1 MDLAYN
7 IRFLRKKRE
16 WSQDELA
23 KISGVGKSTIQL
35 YESEKTSK
43 NPTRENLQK
52 LANAFNIDISELT
65 NENLS
70 ISKSISQEGDV
81 SINHRNLSIGPSN
94 LKNKNAD
101 EEYVENETIA
111 IPYFE
116 DTYASAGEGA
126 VNYDEAPTTMEFAEN
141 FLRNFLGIS
150 GNLSNVHIINA
161 RGDSMEPKIA
171 DGELLFVRTIKNE
184 SEVVSGYIYAVKY
197 DGDTFV
203 KRLEKN
209 PVTKAI
215 TLISDNEKYE
225 PIAIKGQ
232 KLKNCTVVGRVV
244 AHIRKSTI

>member
-1 MDLAYN
+1 MGLAYN

-52 LANAFNIDISELT
+52 LANAFDVDISGLT

-70 ISKSISQEGDV
+70 ISKSISQEGNV
-81 SINHRNLSIGPSN
+81 SINHKNPSISPSN
-94 LKNKNAD
+94 LKNAN
-101 EEYVENETIA
+101 EEDAEKIMA

-126 VNYDEAPTTMEFAEN
+126 VNYDEAPTTIEFSES

-161 RGDSMEPKIA
+161 RGDSMEPTLT
-171 DGELLFVRTIKNE
+171 DGELLFVRAIKNE
-184 SEVVSGYIYAVKY
+184 SEVVSGYVYAIRY
-197 DGDTFV
+197 GEDTFV
-203 KRLEKN
+203 KRVERN

-215 TLISDNEKYE
+215 TLFSDNEKYE
-225 PIAIKGQ
+225 PIAINGEN
-232 KLKNCTVVGRVV
+232 LKNCTVVGRVV
-244 AHIRKSTI
+244 AHIKRGTI